1 MTDCEFLEKCPF
13 FNDKL
18 TNMPTASDMMKKMY
32 CKWNH
37 TKCARFK
44 IATTMGRSAVPNNMF
59 PSDTLRA
66 DELLIQFEM
75 K

>member
-1 MTDCEFLEKCPF
+1 MTDCEFLEKCLF

-18 TNMPTASDMMKKMY
+18 TNMPTAADMMKKTY

-37 TKCARFK
+37 TKCARNR
-44 IATTMGRSAVPNNMF
+44 IAMAMGRSAVPNDMF
-59 PSDTLRA
+59 PADTLRA
-66 DELLIQFEM
+66 DKLLIQFEM